1 MTDSSSITRRDFIN
15 GIGLGLAVTAS
26 PIDYLRSQGISIDY
40 YPPRLS
46 GIRGNHPGSFDH
58 AHKLSFE
65 GNTFIGKA
73 IDLGE
78 TNDLIV
84 VGAGISGLAAAYFF
98 KERTPKDQNQNIL
111 ILDNHDDFGGHAKR
125 NEFKVNGRTMLAY
138 GGSQSI
144 ESPSYYEEVSKQ
156 LLKDLGIDLQQFYSA
171 YDFNY
176 FKNRNLHSGF
186 YFNKKTYGKSK
197 IIKNVPSYR
206 YDMTYK
212 ENIKPENIKKVTS
225 QMPISDQ
232 SKKEFISL
240 FLDKTDFFPEMTLE
254 EKYYFLDSISYEDY
268 LRNYHK
274 VGEEVIG
281 IFHNLL
287 WGLWGVGTD
296 SIPAFGCFSDG
307 LPGFAGL
314 GFTQNEDADDELAK
328 NEYLMFDLDQI
339 DESIQEYMSKNELSE
354 EPYIFHF
361 PDGNATIAR
370 MLVRKMIPTSIP
382 GNTMEDIVTAK
393 ADYSK
398 LDVTGQDTN
407 IRLNSTVVSVKNTSR
422 GVEVIYSQQGEFY
435 KLYAKKC
442 ILACNNGIIPD
453 LCPELPKKQK
463 EALKYNVKVPLVW
476 VQVAMKNWH
485 MFKKNEVHTVLC
497 PNSFFSGLYVD
508 YPVSLGDYQYPQSFD
523 DPVVFMMQHVPT
535 RPNEGLTNREQFRMG
550 RYDILKMSYQ
560 DYEDKILDQLKGM
573 FGSDFNED
581 DVAAITV
588 NRWAHGYSYE
598 YNSLFD
604 NDFFGG
610 TMPDSMDDE
619 RYPHVIG
626 RKSFG
631 NISIANCDAAG
642 SAYVDASIMQADRA
656 VNELLSD

>member
-26 PIDYLRSQGISIDY
+26 PIDYLRSQGISIDH

-84 VGAGISGLAAAYFF
+84 VGAGISGLAAAYFY
-98 KERTPKDQNQNIL
+98 KERTPTDQSIL

-125 NEFKVNGRTMLAY
+125 NEFKVNGRTMLTY

-156 LLKDLGIDLQQFYSA
+156 LLTDLGIDFQQFYNA

-186 YFNKKTYGKSK
+186 YFNKETYGKSK

-232 SKKEFISL
+232 SKKEFMSL

-254 EKYYFLDSISYEDY
+254 EKYYFLDSISYEDN
-268 LRNYHK
+268 LKNYHK

-314 GFTQNEDADDELAK
+314 GFTQNDDTANELAK

-370 MLVRKMIPTSIP
+370 MLVRQMIPASIP

-398 LDVTGQDTN
+398 LDVTGQDTS

-453 LCPELPKKQK
+453 LCPELPKQQQ

-610 TMPDSMDDE
+610 TMPESMDDE

-642 SAYVDASIMQADRA
+642 SAYVDAAIVQADRA